1 MKRIFAG
8 ILPLV
13 VIPGMAAFLLAWG
26 FKGHQQINRL
36 AVYTLPPDL
45 FGFYKEHIE
54 HISKHAVDADKRRYA
69 VQGEAERHFID
80 LDQYGDQPFDSI
92 PRSWT
97 DAVALFSED
106 SLRAHGIVPWHVIRV
121 HRQLISA
128 FRDKD
133 IERILRHSADLGH
146 YIGDA
151 HVPLHCTRNYNG
163 QLSGQHGIHGL
174 WESRLPEL
182 FSDGY
187 DGLTGRAVY
196 IKNTEELIWEVLRES
211 FAAKDSVLTIEEALD
226 REFAHDQKYS
236 YEERGGRLIRVYSR
250 RYSTAYH
257 NRLNGMVER
266 RMRMA
271 VYRLGCFWYTAW
283 ADAGMPDLP
292 SGSSFQPGAKW
303 AAELDSLDRK
313 YLEKRGHSDACED

>member
-1 MKRIFAG
+1 
-8 ILPLV
+8 
-13 VIPGMAAFLLAWG
+13 
-26 FKGHQQINRL
+26 
-36 AVYTLPPDL
+36 
-45 FGFYKEHIE
+45 
-54 HISKHAVDADKRRYA
+54 
-69 VQGEAERHFID
+69 
-80 LDQYGDQPFDSI
+80 
-92 PRSWT
+92 
-97 DAVALFSED
+97 
-106 SLRAHGIVPWHVIRV
+106 
-121 HRQLISA
+121 
-128 FRDKD
+128 
-133 IERILRHSADLGH
+133 
-146 YIGDA
+146 
-151 HVPLHCTRNYNG
+151 
-163 QLSGQHGIHGL
+163 
-174 WESRLPEL
+174 LPEL

-266 RMRMA
+266 RLRMA